1 MKSKDEEQLT
11 TMIGEDQRRGSRASV
26 RPVPQGPEAPYNE
39 TNEPAWA
46 DKETSFADLALVIR
60 KRIWVLT
67 GVFLLVLVLGV
78 WYASTRVPIF
88 RSEATVKVG
97 QEHKESFKNLG
108 EAAVANWWNQDE
120 VYATEAEILRSR
132 PIAEALVETVDLM
145 QYDEFSR
152 SERPS
157 LINSLVALAASYV
170 GLGQEG
176 AAQPATEETRKRA
189 LANGILSRVSARRQ
203 GKTHMLRL
211 GMEAK
216 DPVVAKELLEGYLT
230 LYLKQD
236 LAEKRKPVNTAATW
250 LKREVEISEKKLV
263 DSLSQLVKF
272 TSEHG
277 VVAMDGEANHV
288 LKFFNKAAEGLV
300 RSKENRVH
308 LEAMK
313 VGVGQTGPPVLPY
326 GVERGDS
333 NRMREKLSLLESEY
347 SQLAEIYSENY
358 PKLVLMKKQI
368 AYLREKA
375 GELESGAVSTAL
387 ETAEQQEKLQQEAF
401 ERAKKTALDSKSDS
415 TEYAVLKKEVE
426 TNERLYNI
434 LLEKSK
440 EMDLNTQIVVSRLSV
455 VDPPSLPAFP
465 VKPKK
470 RAILMVVL
478 LLGLVGGVSASFV
491 VEHFDDKVR
500 SADEVNRKI
509 GLWTLGEV
517 PDVNK
522 LRKELSSS
530 VKKGA
535 YEFLPHDSPRSPVS
549 DAIRNL
555 KLAIFLSAPASTI
568 SSIAVCSSLPTE
580 GKTFIAVSVGTAMA
594 TSGKRV
600 LVIDADLR
608 RRGLTRVFD
617 KKDKSP
623 GLSSVLS
630 TNEVRLE
637 SVVRRSHVPGLY
649 YIPAGPV
656 PPNPP
661 GLLESARMAK
671 IVRQLKKA
679 FDMLI
684 FDCPPVVGLPDA
696 QIVLAH
702 VDAAVLVA
710 RMGYV
715 PFELLKQARNRLIAT
730 KRPILGVVLN
740 MSDKVSPYYRKYKYY
755 KYYS

>member
-1 MKSKDEEQLT
+1 MNLKDEEHLT
-11 TMIGEDQRRGSRASV
+11 TLTAEAPRRGSKAAVRSV
-26 RPVPQGPEAPYNE
+26 SQVPEAPYKQVDE
-39 TNEPAWA
+39 SAWSER
-46 DKETSFADLALVIR
+46 ETSFADLAIIIR
-60 KRIWVLT
+60 KRIWIVT
-67 GVFLLVLVLGV
+67 GTFLLVWVLGML
-78 WYASTRVPIF
+78 YAYTRVPIY

-97 QEHKESFKNLG
+97 QEHKESIKNLG
-108 EAAVANWWNQDE
+108 EAAVSNWWNQDE
-120 VYATEAEILRSR
+120 VYATEAEVLKSR

-152 SERPS
+152 PERPS
-157 LINSLVALAASYV
+157 LMSSILTFAAAYAGFGNGSTTAPITEEARKRSLVAGV
-170 GLGQEG
+170 
-176 AAQPATEETRKRA
+176 
-189 LANGILSRVSARRQ
+189 LSRVSARRQ

-211 GMEAK
+211 GMEAR
-216 DPVVAKELLEGYLT
+216 DPVVAKELLDAYLT
-230 LYLKQD
+230 LYLKKD
-236 LAEKRKPVNTAATW
+236 LAEKRRPVNTAATW
-250 LKREVEISEKKLV
+250 LKVEVETAEKKLV
-263 DSLSQLVKF
+263 DSLAQLVKF

-313 VGVGQTGPPVLPY
+313 VGVGQSGPPVLPY
-326 GVERGDS
+326 GVERGDVS
-333 NRMREKLSLLESEY
+333 KMREKLSLLESEY
-347 SQLAEIYSENY
+347 SQLQEIYSENY

-368 AYLREKA
+368 AFLREKVA
-375 GELESGAVSTAL
+375 ELESGAVSSAL
-387 ETAEQQEKLQQEAF
+387 DAAEQQEKLQQDAF
-401 ERAKKTALDSKSDS
+401 ERAKKTALESKSDS
-415 TEYAVLKKEVE
+415 TAYAVLKKEVE

-440 EMDLNTQIVVSRLSV
+440 EMDLNTQIVVSRLTV
-455 VDPPSLPAFP
+455 VDPPSTPVSP

-470 RAILMVVL
+470 RAIMMAVL
-478 LLGLVGGVSASFV
+478 LMGLVGGISAAFV
-491 VEHFDDKVR
+491 VEHFDDKIR
-500 SADEVNRKI
+500 STDDVTRKI

-522 LRKELSSS
+522 LRRELSSA
-530 VKKGA
+530 VKKGS

-568 SSIAVCSSLPTE
+568 SSIAVCSSLPSE
-580 GKTFIAVSVGTAMA
+580 GKTFIAVSVATAMA

-600 LVIDADLR
+600 LLIDTDLR
-608 RRGLTRVFD
+608 RRGLTRVFE
-617 KKDKSP
+617 KRTKSS

-630 TNEVRLE
+630 SNEVKLE
-637 SVVRRSHVPGLY
+637 SVVKRSHVPGLY

-661 GLLESARMAK
+661 GLLESARMARV
-671 IVRQLKKA
+671 VRQLKKA
-679 FDMLI
+679 FDMVI

-715 PFELLKQARNRLIAT
+715 PFDLVRQARDRLTAT